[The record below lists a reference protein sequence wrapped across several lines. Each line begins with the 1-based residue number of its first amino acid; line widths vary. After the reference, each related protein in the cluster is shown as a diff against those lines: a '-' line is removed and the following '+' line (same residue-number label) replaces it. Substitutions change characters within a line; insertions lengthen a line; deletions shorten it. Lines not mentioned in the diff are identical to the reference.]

1 MACKCSGDSCS
12 LLSPELIYRKFWMIR
27 DGVSALYAREAYEL
41 GIGED
46 GESLNILAPTTV
58 IRGRYD
64 TLNLP
69 TFDIDVTSPA
79 EGVIRVRAGHWQG
92 ATDYPGFPLN
102 ADEPGGRGY
111 VHATAEGNGDG
122 EVGENGATVSLTTG
136 GLTAKVVKGAPW
148 NLTFLGE
155 DGKVLTE
162 STGKSLGCF
171 NLNKLSNVTAQP
183 VGEFGVT
190 ALPMTNRMCSPESNC
205 ISALARM
212 CTASANDSAR
222 M

>member
-1 MACKCSGDSCS
+1 M
-12 LLSPELIYRKFWMIR
+12 KFTNGYWMIR

-46 GESLNILAPTTV
+46 GESLNIPAPTTV

-102 ADEPGGRGY
+102 ADEPVVADMCTQPRK
-111 VHATAEGNGDG
+111 ATAM
-122 EVGENGATVSLTTG
+122 
-136 GLTAKVVKGAPW
+136 AKW
-148 NLTFLGE
+148 
-155 DGKVLTE
+155 
-162 STGKSLGCF
+162 
-171 NLNKLSNVTAQP
+171 
-183 VGEFGVT
+183 
-190 ALPMTNRMCSPESNC
+190 
-205 ISALARM
+205 ARM
-212 CTASANDSAR
+212 VPPCP
-222 M
+222 

>member
-1 MACKCSGDSCS
+1 M
-12 LLSPELIYRKFWMIR
+12 KFTNGYWMIR

-122 EVGENGATVSLTTG
+122 EVGEKKFYDPRSWGRKA
-136 GLTAKVVKGAPW
+136 
-148 NLTFLGE
+148 E
-155 DGKVLTE
+155 D
-162 STGKSLGCF
+162 S
-171 NLNKLSNVTAQP
+171 
-183 VGEFGVT
+183 
-190 ALPMTNRMCSPESNC
+190 M
-205 ISALARM
+205 
-212 CTASANDSAR
+212 SAR
-222 M
+222 VVEACRQLGSAGKALK

>member
-1 MACKCSGDSCS
+1 M
-12 LLSPELIYRKFWMIR
+12 KFTNGYWMIR

-111 VHATAEGNGDG
+111 VQDRK
-122 EVGENGATVSLTTG
+122 S
-136 GLTAKVVKGAPW
+136 VV
-148 NLTFLGE
+148 
-155 DGKVLTE
+155 
-162 STGKSLGCF
+162 
-171 NLNKLSNVTAQP
+171 
-183 VGEFGVT
+183 
-190 ALPMTNRMCSPESNC
+190 
-205 ISALARM
+205 
-212 CTASANDSAR
+212 
-222 M
+222 